1 MDEEDG
7 RPGALAAQI
16 GHLDAIIDV
25 PKVSLFHPHLS
36 CFIRGSDRVLN
47 KPAAVSESNDLHFAY
62 LRSATNPV
70 AHRPESFRGE
80 NHENVPGK

>member
-25 PKVSLFHPHLS
+25 PKVSLCRRCLIRPA
-36 CFIRGSDRVLN
+36 RGSDRILS
-47 KPAAVSESNDLHFAY
+47 KPAAVGDSNDLYFAN
-62 LRSATNPV
+62 LRSATVSSAPQ
-70 AHRPESFRGE
+70 ARIIRGE